1 MWERAECA
9 SSEPP
14 SDPHVHSGAA
24 ALTAGSACGESSVW
38 PPLLT
43 APGGSAPR
51 APRAWLRN
59 ITVRSPEVGLQ
70 VPESHSLGIL
80 AVSAV
85 DLSVLSD
92 PSYLMVATD
101 KDDRK
106 SASARL
112 VSVAAWG
119 GHRVLILRSHWSQ
132 IY

>member
-1 MWERAECA
+1 M
-9 SSEPP
+9 
-14 SDPHVHSGAA
+14 
-24 ALTAGSACGESSVW
+24 
-38 PPLLT
+38 
-43 APGGSAPR
+43 
-51 APRAWLRN
+51 
-59 ITVRSPEVGLQ
+59 RSPEVGLQ